1 MNNNIIFT
9 ESEKMRIYMAMLSE
23 NEVLDE
29 GVVQTI
35 WGKIKDMISGSPVL
49 GKLFNVIKTSL
60 GDEIKQI
67 VYSDAPAKQKFEEL
81 KALAQQN
88 KDMLA
93 QQVEPAVA
101 EGMSDGN
108 QVAMGG
114 LIGANIAALTPM
126 IMAIL
131 GKPPSEGAMAFSMVI
146 GIFMLVLAATGML
159 QDMFKGGDTMK
170 RRNANIMGRT

>member
-1 MNNNIIFT
+1 MNNNTITLT
-9 ESEKMRIYMAMLSE
+9 EAEKIRLYMAMLSE
-23 NEVLDE
+23 NEMLDE
-29 GVVQTI
+29 GLVQTI
-35 WGKIKDMISGSPVL
+35 WSKIKDMISGSPVL

-67 VYSDAPAKQKFEEL
+67 VYSDAPAKQKFDEL

-93 QQVEPAVA
+93 QQVQPVT
-101 EGMSDGN
+101 EGMTDGN

-126 IMAIL
+126 IMAVL
-131 GKPPSEGAMAFSMVI
+131 NKPPSEGDVAYAIVI
-146 GIFMLVLAATGML
+146 GIFMLVLAVTGML